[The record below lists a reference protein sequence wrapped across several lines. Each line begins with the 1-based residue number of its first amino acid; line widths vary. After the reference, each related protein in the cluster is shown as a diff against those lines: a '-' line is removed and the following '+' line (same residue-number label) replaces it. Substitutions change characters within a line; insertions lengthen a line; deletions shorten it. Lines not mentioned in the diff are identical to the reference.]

1 MEDGRKVYSS
11 IAKLR
16 WLTDEQQCI
25 WRSYVHATTLLEDR
39 MDRQLQR
46 TVNMPHSYYRLLVYL
61 AESPHQR
68 LQMTELAMRAKI
80 TRPRLSHA
88 VARLEKNGLVRREEA
103 PSGKRGKFTVL
114 TEEGLEALIRAAP
127 GYATVVQHALF
138 DRLTPQQ
145 QEFLGAIMQ
154 IVIDGL
160 QTDRAGADLPWL
172 R

>member
-1 MEDGRKVYSS
+1 MEGTRKAYSS
-11 IAKLR
+11 TAKLR
-16 WLTDEQQCI
+16 WLTDEQQRI

-39 MDRQLQR
+39 IDRQLQR
-46 TVNMPHSYYRLLVYL
+46 TVKMPHCYYRLLVSL

-68 LQMTELAMRAKI
+68 LQMTELAMHAKI

-88 VARLEKNGLVRREEA
+88 VARLEKNGLVRREDA

-154 IVIDGL
+154 MVTDGL
-160 QTDRAGADLPWL
+160 QTDGAGADLPWL

>member
-1 MEDGRKVYSS
+1 MEETTKAHSS
-11 IAKLR
+11 PARIR
-16 WLTDEQQCI
+16 WLTDEQQRV
-25 WRSYVHATTLLEDR
+25 WRSFVHATTLLEDH
-39 MDRQLQR
+39 MCRQLQR
-46 TVNMPHSYYRLLVYL
+46 TVNMPHSYYLLLVNL

-68 LQMTELAMRAKI
+68 LQMSELAMHAKI

-88 VARLEKNGLVRREEA
+88 VARLEKDGLVRREEA
-103 PSGKRGKFTVL
+103 RSGKRGTFTVL
-114 TEEGLEALIRAAP
+114 TEEGLEALGRAAP

-145 QEFLGAIMQ
+145 QESLGAIMQ
-154 IVIDGL
+154 IVTEGL

>member
-1 MEDGRKVYSS
+1 MKDARKACSS
-11 IAKLR
+11 TAKLR
-16 WLTDEQQCI
+16 WLTDEQQRI
-25 WRSYVHATTLLEDR
+25 WRSYVHAATLLEDH
-39 MDRQLQR
+39 MCRQLQR
-46 TVNMPHSYYRLLVYL
+46 TVNMPHSYYRLLVNL

-88 VARLEKNGLVRREEA
+88 VARLEKDGLVRREEA
-103 PSGKRGKFTVL
+103 PSGKRGTFTVL
-114 TEEGLEALIRAAP
+114 TEEGLEALGRAAP

-145 QEFLGAIMQ
+145 QESLGVIMQ
-154 IVIDGL
+154 IVTDGL
-160 QTDRAGADLPWL
+160 QADKAGADLPWL